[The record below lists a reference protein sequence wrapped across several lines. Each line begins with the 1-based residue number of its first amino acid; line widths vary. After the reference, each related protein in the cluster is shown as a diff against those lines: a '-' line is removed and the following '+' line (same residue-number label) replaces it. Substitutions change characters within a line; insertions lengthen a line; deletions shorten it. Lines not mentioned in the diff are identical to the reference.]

1 MSAAWEQ
8 CVSGTC
14 VVFSILRT
22 PEQSVQEAGDGLEA
36 VFRES
41 DTSRMEETQVTNEFG
56 FVYS

>member
-1 MSAAWEQ
+1 M
-8 CVSGTC
+8 
-14 VVFSILRT
+14 FSILRT